1 MLPCNVTIGAWQDF
15 QGFRCSSKCVPVF
28 QWCQP
33 EHVGYWPDDVGS
45 SCPELEGLSTRDSQ
59 VCHKPKF
66 WLAVHCG
73 QSRAQQCT
81 ASYSGQCTGK
91 VTHMDGYTWTLAK
104 CQDKRDLTRH
114 SDGKQCKENEF
125 TCVKEGKVQ
134 CLDNQLRCDEM
145 LACDKGEDEEI
156 VKRRTREESKST
168 TNPDTPA
175 CHPSSMAKTIRHLQQ
190 YFEKSPTT
198 SRSAIWVVT
207 KLAVK
212 FQQKIGSELVRIKKE
227 TT

>member
-15 QGFRCSSKCVPVF
+15 QGFRCNSKCVSVF

-45 SCPELEGLSTRDSQ
+45 SCPELEGLRTTYSQ
-59 VCHKPKF
+59 VCHNPKF
-66 WLAVHCG
+66 WVAVPCG
-73 QSRAQQCT
+73 QGRAQQCT
-81 ASYSGQCTGK
+81 ARYSGQCTGK
-91 VTHMDGYTWTLAK
+91 VTHVDGYTWTLAK

-145 LACDKGEDEEI
+145 LACDKGEDEENCHEEY
-156 VKRRTREESKST
+156 KRRKYIHDKSRLACT
-168 TNPDTPA
+168 SPFFYGQDNRTPA
-175 CHPSSMAKTIRHLQQ
+175 TIFRKKCNNLKECHMGSHEVGCQV
-190 YFEKSPTT
+190 PTKD
-198 SRSAIWVVT
+198 W
-207 KLAVK
+207 
-212 FQQKIGSELVRIKKE
+212 FGIGKN
-227 TT
+227 